1 MLLNYISSTLGKLSI
16 FIILL
21 IIPFISYSHDFHISN
36 PERAF
41 SLFDEVI
48 AYEKL
53 QKEENYDYDLG
64 ANVVFLLDRIPS
76 WIGLMDVDTDIRY
89 GIMRM
94 YTWLA
99 QFETETLRKGI
110 KQYLYNDPYAQEI
123 NKEKM
128 EMARR
133 NFFDPLDIKKEAKIY
148 ALLRVIF
155 NVPDKLRTTGEEIP
169 SFNFM
174 WHGFG
179 SYGNSPIN
187 NPGNLLW
194 PLYIDNDG
202 NLKLTG
208 DYAFSGS
215 HDYDYRETLLLSF
228 DYLNEKYGRRN
239 IEPMELEYKQHN

>member
-1 MLLNYISSTLGKLSI
+1 
-16 FIILL
+16 
-21 IIPFISYSHDFHISN
+21 
-36 PERAF
+36 
-41 SLFDEVI
+41 
-48 AYEKL
+48 
-53 QKEENYDYDLG
+53 
-64 ANVVFLLDRIPS
+64 
-76 WIGLMDVDTDIRY
+76 
-89 GIMRM
+89 
-94 YTWLA
+94 
-99 QFETETLRKGI
+99 
-110 KQYLYNDPYAQEI
+110 
-123 NKEKM
+123 
-128 EMARR
+128 
-133 NFFDPLDIKKEAKIY
+133 
-148 ALLRVIF
+148 
-155 NVPDKLRTTGEEIP
+155 
-169 SFNFM
+169 M